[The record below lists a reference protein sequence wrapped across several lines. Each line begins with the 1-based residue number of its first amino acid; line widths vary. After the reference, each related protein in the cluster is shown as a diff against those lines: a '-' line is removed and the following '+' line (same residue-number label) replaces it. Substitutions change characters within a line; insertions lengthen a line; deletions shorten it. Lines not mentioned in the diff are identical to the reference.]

1 MNGAQD
7 GVHSRVLERRCDV
20 HNSQAIKHEG
30 EGMGGGG
37 GGGLGGE
44 LGGVRT
50 AHVGLP
56 VLINLLL
63 V

>member
-1 MNGAQD
+1 MNRAQD

-20 HNSQAIKHEG
+20 HNSQAIKHED
-30 EGMGGGG
+30 GGGCSEG
-37 GGGLGGE
+37 G
-44 LGGVRT
+44 
-50 AHVGLP
+50 AQIGLP